1 MIKPLSNLGEHAG
14 LTPSASPAVPAV
26 LPLVPAML
34 GRLEAELAMY
44 QRIVIHC
51 PQFGPS
57 LEYGICAVLR
67 DTTSATSRQC
77 GLVQVCAVRLTRC
90 APSIPHNSSGMQSAW
105 HCNLFEVIVL

>member
-1 MIKPLSNLGEHAG
+1 
-14 LTPSASPAVPAV
+14 VPAV

-57 LEYGICAVLR
+57 LEYSICAVLR

-77 GLVQVCAVRLTRC
+77 GLVQVCAVRLARYV
-90 APSIPHNSSGMQSAW
+90 PSIPHDKSGMQSAW
-105 HCNLFEVIVL
+105 HCTLFEVIVL